1 MIVRGTID
9 SLPCKLLPWLI
20 LSQMMTLSYTA
31 TSLVT
36 VMKIN
41 TIFHAVSITVG
52 TGPFIIGVRLINC

>member
-1 MIVRGTID
+1 MQIT
-9 SLPCKLLPWLI
+9 
-20 LSQMMTLSYTA
+20 TLVNTVTDDDFMSYTA